1 MLRTVE
7 QLAEPSVRPP
17 GGEHGGTY
25 DGRQYRAELSGM
37 SGRIDIMEKEQQ
49 DHKHLRV
56 EFAGLGIVCHGTVEY
71 CHEGTAAPVQRH
83 RQNDKQ
89 CYEYKL

>member
-1 MLRTVE
+1 
-7 QLAEPSVRPP
+7 
-17 GGEHGGTY
+17 
-25 DGRQYRAELSGM
+25 M

-56 EFAGLGIVCHGTVEY
+56 EFAGLGIVCHGTVEC